1 MTKFS
6 YLKELVEPKIQSSID
21 GLLRTC
27 ESVLADHYGNYSKIV
42 NPYVEEIVNL
52 PTIAGAQTARIHPFY
67 ENLMN
72 CMHSLETLGKL
83 SDVNGHVRLT
93 LNKLPGIRGDLVRTE
108 LEWKE
113 WNFTQ
118 LVAALRA
125 WTERNPETKPQEK
138 PPEL

>member
-1 MTKFS
+1 
-6 YLKELVEPKIQSSID
+6 
-21 GLLRTC
+21 
-27 ESVLADHYGNYSKIV
+27 
-42 NPYVEEIVNL
+42 
-52 PTIAGAQTARIHPFY
+52 
-67 ENLMN
+67 MN

-83 SDVNGHVRLT
+83 SDVNHHVRLT

-118 LVAALRA
+118 LVAELRA